1 MKKKFLSLFAA
12 LALAVTASAQ
22 LEFGKEYNQ
31 ADFNDPLTTV
41 DKYLA
46 KWYTNDKGSDPR
58 VRLEGN
64 FLPVANWEKKY
75 VTIALE
81 SGAPATLDFDYACWS
96 ALASGSLF
104 FRIEESTDL
113 VNWTNLKEYGK
124 PGNLSVWHEVRGLAL
139 SEGTRYVRLTY
150 SANYEGDYR
159 NIKVNAINQE
169 AKLEVVL
176 DKAGIDFGKADSS
189 ETAVD
194 STFTVNWENLGNVNA
209 FFADGENVEGIFS
222 VDPATI
228 STVFGNGTAQ
238 VTVSANPK
246 GAQPGVYTANLTV
259 QGIYSDEIDYRER
272 IIPLKLVVTGN
283 QAITWYDSEEDSTEV
298 HLCVLPTPFIEPAII
313 STGLDLAYTT
323 SDENIIGIDESG
335 LPVAKD
341 TVGTAYVTVMQ
352 EGTDIYYPAQLTR
365 LFIVH
370 DTTEF
375 DTIFATICDNEP
387 FYIGEQSWTPK
398 QDTVIDTDTT
408 TFYGSKMRIHANVTV
423 NPAYTDVTDGDVIC
437 QGESYTWADT
447 TWEATSA
454 AGTYVVTRNLY
465 TTELCDSIVTFT
477 LTINPSYTDV
487 TDEDVICQGESY
499 TWADTTWEATS
510 AAGTYV
516 VTRNLYTTELCD
528 SIVTFTL
535 TINPIQETIETREM
549 TYGDAFVWN
558 GVNYATKDVDTYKD
572 TIVLESVVTG
582 CDSLVILD
590 LTINKASQ
598 DIFWNLNDSNDLF
611 IGNSL
616 TVEAVATSGLE
627 VTLTVTDGT
636 AIEVD
641 GMVVTAI
648 AAGEATLQATAAGN
662 KNYEDAEPIE
672 ATFTVTDITDLKL
685 LFGNIKDAVKKVLY
699 EGHIYIMTNGKI
711 FNAEGV
717 LIQ

>member
-1 MKKKFLSLFAA
+1 MKKKFISLFAA

-46 KWYTNDKGSDPR
+46 KWYTNDKGSDSR
-58 VRLEGN
+58 VRLESAI
-64 FLPVANWEKKY
+64 LPGFNYDKKY

-81 SGAPATLDFDYACWS
+81 SGAPAALDFDYACWNW
-96 ALASGSLF
+96 AASGNLF

-124 PGNLSVWHEVRGLAL
+124 PGNLNIWHEVRGLAL

-150 SANYEGDYR
+150 SANFEGDYR
-159 NIKVNAINQE
+159 KIKVNALNPE
-169 AKLEVVL
+169 SNLEVVL

-228 STVFGNGTAQ
+228 STDFGNGTAQ

-246 GAQPGVYTANLTV
+246 GAQPGVYAANLTIR
-259 QGIYSDEIDYRER
+259 GTYSDEIDYRER
-272 IIPLKLVVTGN
+272 IVPLKVMITGN

-423 NPAYTDVTDGDVIC
+423 NP
-437 QGESYTWADT
+437 
-447 TWEATSA
+447 
-454 AGTYVVTRNLY
+454 TY
-465 TTELCDSIVTFT
+465 
-477 LTINPSYTDV
+477 DV
-487 TDEDVICQGESY
+487 TDENIVLCEGEEFSWNDKYIESVSLEDAGDY
-499 TWADTTWEATS
+499 TYYGSTV
-510 AAGTYV
+510 AG
-516 VTRNLYTTELCD
+516 CD
-528 SIVTFTL
+528 STAHVTL
-535 TINPIQETIETREM
+535 VVNPIQETIETREM
-549 TYGDAFVWN
+549 SYGDAFVWN

-572 TIVLESVVTG
+572 TIVLSSTVTG

-641 GMVVTAI
+641 GMVVTAN

-662 KNYEDAEPIE
+662 KNYEDATPIE
-672 ATFTVTDITDLKL
+672 AVFTVTDITDLKL

-699 EGHIYIMTNGKI
+699 EGHIYIMTNGHI

-717 LIQ
+717 KIE

>member
-1 MKKKFLSLFAA
+1 MKKKFFSLFAVLT
-12 LALAVTASAQ
+12 LATTAFAQ
-22 LEFGKEYNQ
+22 LKFGQEYTE
-31 ADFNDPLTTV
+31 ADFNDPSTTV

-46 KWYTNDKGSDPR
+46 KWYNNDKGSDPR
-58 VRLEGN
+58 VRLEGAI
-64 FLPVANWEKKY
+64 LPGFNYDKKY

-81 SGAPATLDFDYACWS
+81 SGAPAALDFDYACWNW
-96 ALASGSLF
+96 AASGNLF

-124 PGNLSVWHEVRGLAL
+124 PGNLNIWHEVRDLKL

-150 SANYEGDYR
+150 SANFEGDYR
-159 NIKVNAINQE
+159 KIKVNALNPE
-169 AKLEVVL
+169 SNLEVVL

-228 STVFGNGTAQ
+228 STEFGNGTAQ

-246 GAQPGVYTANLTV
+246 GAQPGVYTANLMV
-259 QGIYSDEIDYRER
+259 QGTCSDEIDYRER

-298 HLCVLPTPFIEPAII
+298 HLCVQPTPFIEPAII
-313 STGLDLAYTT
+313 STGLDLTYTT
-323 SDENIIGIDESG
+323 SDENIIGLDESG

-341 TVGTAYVTVMQ
+341 MVGEAYVTAIAPA
-352 EGTDIYYPAQLTR
+352 TDIYYPAQLTR
-365 LFIVH
+365 HFFVH
-370 DTTEF
+370 DTTEY

-423 NPAYTDVTDGDVIC
+423 NP
-437 QGESYTWADT
+437 
-447 TWEATSA
+447 
-454 AGTYVVTRNLY
+454 
-465 TTELCDSIVTFT
+465 
-477 LTINPSYTDV
+477 
-487 TDEDVICQGESY
+487 
-499 TWADTTWEATS
+499 
-510 AAGTYV
+510 
-516 VTRNLYTTELCD
+516 
-528 SIVTFTL
+528 
-535 TINPIQETIETREM
+535 IQETIETREM
-549 TYGDAFVWN
+549 TYGDNFVWN
-558 GVNYATKDVDTYKD
+558 GVNYATKDVDNYKD
-572 TIVLESVVTG
+572 TIVLSSVVTG

-590 LTINKASQ
+590 LTINKATQ
-598 DIFWNLNDSNDLF
+598 DIFWNLNDENDMF
-611 IGNSL
+611 IGSSL
-616 TVEAVATSGLE
+616 TVEAVATSGLD
-627 VTLTVTDGT
+627 VTLTITDGT

-662 KNYEDAEPIE
+662 KNYEEATPIE
-672 ATFTVTDITDLKL
+672 ATFTVTDITALKL
-685 LFGNIKDAVKKVLY
+685 LFGNSKDAVKKVLY